1 MLVLNRRKGESVN
14 IYVDGDHRLTVIV
27 LREKKEK
34 LSIGFEADRTVH
46 IVRAEIDDDR
56 ECAE

>member
-34 LSIGFEADRTVH
+34 LSLGFEADRSVR
-46 IVRAEIDDDR
+46 IVRAEIDDR
-56 ECAE
+56 ECAK